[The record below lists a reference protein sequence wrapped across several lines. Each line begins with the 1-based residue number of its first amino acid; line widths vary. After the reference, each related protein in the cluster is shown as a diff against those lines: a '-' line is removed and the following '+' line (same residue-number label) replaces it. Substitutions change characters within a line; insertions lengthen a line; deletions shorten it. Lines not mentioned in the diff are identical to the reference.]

1 MNKKNR
7 MTKRLAKSKDKLTW
21 DMVFEDFKFRYPK
34 LVKDVTLWFA
44 YDVGQIE
51 IHLIGGMELIY
62 DYDLHRAMIRS
73 VGDID

>member
-7 MTKRLAKSKDKLTW
+7 MAKRLAKSKDKLTW
-21 DMVFEDFKFRYPK
+21 DMVFEDFKIRYPK

-51 IHLIGGMELIY
+51 IYLIGRMELIY

-73 VGDID
+73 AGDID